1 MGPPSDE
8 RIFRREVDTNGDNPA
23 VEVAKAV
30 ADIEGSDPTELST
43 MYECV
48 DGMLD
53 ELFSTPP
60 ADEAQMEVTFSYANY
75 RITVEQDG
83 FAEFIKTQT
92 S

>member
-1 MGPPSDE
+1 M
-8 RIFRREVDTNGDNPA
+8 DTAADNPA
-23 VEVAKAV
+23 VEVATAV
-30 ADIEGSDPTELST
+30 ADIEGTDPTELST

-75 RITVEQDG
+75 RIPVEQDG
-83 FAEFIKTQT
+83 FAEFVKTET
-92 S
+92 T